1 MTDAPPATL
10 ALSLVS
16 HTNAGKTTLARTL
29 LGRDIGEVRDAPH
42 VTELAEAHALITS
55 AEGDRLLLWDT
66 PGLGDSQRL
75 ARRLALQG
83 RPLGWLLSQVWDRW
97 RDRPFW
103 ASQQAIRHV
112 MDQTDVALYLVNAA
126 EEPEDAAY
134 LLPEL
139 QVLALLDKPVIVLLN
154 QLGSPSVPEADAQQ
168 LQRWRDHLA
177 GRAGVRAVLPL
188 DAFAR
193 CWVQEAVLLQAVAQ
207 ALPGGQQAAMARL
220 QAAWVALQRQT
231 WQAAMDALAGRLAG
245 AALDQEP
252 LPQAGWGAPL
262 QALQGAVTSRLG
274 RALGREGLA
283 DSEPQA
289 RAMAALAERLDARVR
304 RSMDVLL
311 GLHQVPG
318 KSQAE
323 LLDQLA
329 RHFARHEPASEGRAA
344 LWGGLV
350 TGALGGLKADL
361 ASGGLTLGGG
371 LLLGGVLGAL
381 GAAGAVRGVNRI
393 RGRDRAWLAWDTA
406 VLDALLRSAL
416 LAYLAV
422 AHHGR
427 GRGVWQ
433 QDEPPP
439 AWTDAVQAALDQR
452 QAAWA
457 ALWRQRQA
465 RLEGGTTPVTGAPDP
480 AGGAPGGGQAAGPA
494 VTAAGAAPALPAPA
508 FQAALRQQ
516 LAETCAAVLV
526 RLYPDASARV
536 GLGGWPAAPH

>member
-1 MTDAPPATL
+1 MTGTTPTTL
-10 ALSLVS
+10 SLSLVS

-29 LGRDIGEVRDAPH
+29 LGRDVGEVRDAPH
-42 VTELAEAHALITS
+42 VTERAEAHALITS
-55 AEGDRLLLWDT
+55 DCGDRLLLWDT

-126 EEPEDAAY
+126 EAPEDAAY
-134 LLPEL
+134 LAPEL

-154 QLGSPSVPEADAQQ
+154 QLGSPASPEADAR
-168 LQRWRDHLA
+168 LCQRWHDHLA
-177 GRAGVRAVLPL
+177 GLAGVRAVLPL

-193 CWVQEAVLLQAVAQ
+193 CWLQEAVLLQAVAQ
-207 ALPGGQQAAMARL
+207 ALPADQQAAMARL
-220 QAAWVALQRQT
+220 QAAWVATQRQT
-231 WQAAMDALAGRLAG
+231 WQAAVDTLGDRLVL
-245 AALDQEP
+245 AALDRQR
-252 LPQAGWGAPL
+252 LPQAGWGVPL
-262 QALQGAVTSRLG
+262 QAMRGAVAGKLG
-274 RALGREGLA
+274 RALGWEGLA
-283 DSEPQA
+283 GSDPQA
-289 RAMAALAERLDARVR
+289 QAMAALAGRLDVQIR

-311 GLHQVPG
+311 GLHRVPG
-318 KSQAE
+318 RAQGE
-323 LLDQLA
+323 LLDRLA
-329 RHFARHEPASEGRAA
+329 HHFARREPASEGKAA

-350 TGALGGLKADL
+350 TGALAGLKADL

-393 RGRDRAWLAWDTA
+393 RGRDQSWLAWNTP
-406 VLDALLRSAL
+406 VLEALLRSAL

-427 GRGVWQ
+427 GRGEWQ
-433 QDEPPP
+433 QDGPPP
-439 AWTDAVQAALDQR
+439 AWSDAVQAVLDAR

-457 ALWRQRQA
+457 GLWRQRQA
-465 RLEGGTTPVTGAPDP
+465 WLEVGGAPD
-480 AGGAPGGGQAAGPA
+480 A
-494 VTAAGAAPALPAPA
+494 AAGAAPALAPPA
-508 FQAALRQQ
+508 FHATLQQ
-516 LAETCAAVLV
+516 LLAETCADVLA

-536 GLGGWPAAPH
+536 GLDHWAKAPH